1 MVFRFEVTAADLLH
15 SRFAVSPLFELDS
28 LLRILAGV
36 GRKRGPVPLFDR
48 LRPAYD
54 KLWMSTD
61 LPAVEALFSAGH
73 GPSFIAPPPRGMAQ
87 TIGDDLRAM
96 RATPLAT
103 ARAEIAQCLG
113 YRPCSDPA
121 ILAILDSPDVVAR
134 FASTLEACWRELLEP
149 EWPQLRAVCERDVVH
164 RSGELSRAG
173 WAAALAGLN
182 RKVRWRDDGIELL
195 RPHLHGS
202 IPLGGKGLLFIPS
215 VFVWP
220 EVAMHY
226 EEPWPKAIIY
236 PARGVSAFW
245 QAGTVGSHDALS
257 DLIGRTRARLLLAL
271 ASPASTTQLARVC
284 DLATG
289 AVGDHLRVMLRAGL
303 LRTARSGR
311 SVIYS
316 RTRFGDT
323 VVTRTTTS
331 RQDP

>member
-1 MVFRFEVTAADLLH
+1 VFRFEVSSDDLLH

-36 GRKRGPVPLFDR
+36 GRKRGPVPLVER
-48 LRPAYD
+48 LRPVHERLLAD
-54 KLWMSTD
+54 TD
-61 LPAVEALFSAGH
+61 LPAIEALFSRRY
-73 GPSFIAPPPRGMAQ
+73 GPSFVAPPPRGMGQ
-87 TIGDDLRAM
+87 SIDDDLRAM

-103 ARAEIAQCLG
+103 ARAEIAQGLG
-113 YRPCSDPA
+113 FRPCSDPA
-121 ILAILDSPDVVAR
+121 ILSVLSSPDVVAR
-134 FASTLEACWRELLEP
+134 FASTLERCWHELLEP

-182 RKVRWRDDGIELL
+182 SKVRWHDGGIELL
-195 RPHLHGS
+195 RYPDHDPV
-202 IPLGGKGLLFIPS
+202 PLGGKGMLFIPS

-220 EVAMHY
+220 EVAMY
-226 EEPWPKAIIY
+226 FDEPWPKAIIY
-236 PARGVSAFW
+236 PARGVAAFW
-245 QAGTVGSHDALS
+245 HAGTVVSHDALS

-271 ASPASTTQLARVC
+271 ASPASTTQLSRVC
-284 DLATG
+284 DLALG

-303 LRTARSGR
+303 LNTARSGR

-323 VVTRTTTS
+323 LVARTTS
-331 RQDP
+331 RQS

>member
-1 MVFRFEVTAADLLH
+1 MIRFEVGADDLLH

-28 LLRILAGV
+28 LLRILAGI
-36 GRKRGPVPLFDR
+36 GHKRGPAPLVDS
-48 LRPAYD
+48 LRPAYE
-54 KLWMSTD
+54 KLLARTD
-61 LPAVEALFSAGH
+61 LRAIEALFSATY
-73 GPSFIAPPPRGMAQ
+73 GPTFIAPPPRGMAQ
-87 TIGDDLRAM
+87 TIDDDLKAM
-96 RATPLAT
+96 RATPLET
-103 ARAEIAQCLG
+103 ARAEIAQGLS

-121 ILAILDSPDVVAR
+121 VLAILNSADVVSR
-134 FASTLEACWRELLEP
+134 FASTLEECWHELLAP
-149 EWPQLRAVCERDVVH
+149 RWPRLRAVCERDVVH
-164 RSGELSRAG
+164 RSAELSRAG

-182 RKVRWRDDGIELL
+182 RKVRWNDGGIEL
-195 RPHLHGS
+195 RRSFHHDP

-226 EEPWPKAIIY
+226 DEPWPKAIIY
-236 PARGVSAFW
+236 PARGVAALL
-245 QAGTVGSHDALS
+245 QVGTAASHDALS

-284 DLATG
+284 GLAVG

-303 LRTARSGR
+303 LHTARSGR

-323 VVTRTTTS
+323 LITRTTTS
-331 RQDP
+331 RHR